1 MPVALELYVP
11 NSTAYRRD
19 REDSSGD
26 GVVILVKN
34 SIHTTS
40 HELSHTIR
48 SLKKRK
54 APGADEIQNG
64 VLKVL
69 PPRHITAL
77 CNVTNTI
84 MRLQYFLLAKTGI
97 GDWCH
102 VPSESNP
109 ADALSRGQLPEEF
122 LRNETWS
129 EGPSWLRKKEDAWP
143 KTVISVTDVLPETR
157 KISWF
162 VTGNADFLHDFSSF
176 TRLKRVVAYCL
187 RMRPG
192 TNRSG
197 GLRPDELAYAEK
209 TILKFVQTSLSSE
222 KVDEITKRKP
232 GKPIHKRLLALNPFV
247 DHEGIMRVG
256 GRLKNANISYAQ
268 QHPILLPRSH
278 HVTDLIIRDYHT
290 YNFHAGIQTTLYM
303 MRQKYWVLDGRNQVR
318 KIIRSCVRCFRANP
332 PDTKYVMGDLP
343 GVRVTQARPF
353 ANVGVDYCGPFLIK
367 QKKHRNTTF
376 VKSYVAVFVCL
387 AVKAV
392 HLEVVSDLTTE
403 GFIAA
408 LRRFIARRGKPISI
422 HSDNGTNFIGARN
435 ELKELYNLFQTS
447 AHQER
452 TARFLSDQGIN
463 WQFIP
468 PLSPHFGGLWEAT
481 VKSFKHHLKRVVT
494 GPIFTFEEFNT
505 LTIDIEAIIN
515 SRPLCPMSNDPND
528 LLVLTPGHF
537 LIGDILT
544 SLPEGDYSHIPTNR
558 LSRWQHIQK
567 VRQDFW
573 ARWHK
578 EYLNELNIRHKWST
592 GHHSIKDGTIVLIK
606 ENNVPSMHWTVG
618 RVVKTYP
625 GADGIV
631 RTVSVKTATKNFS
644 QIAHPLHTTTHKD
657 PGFVWEDEQENPFQA
672 LKKKLCTAPVL
683 AHYNPRK
690 GCELRFDGCQIRIG
704 AGNIA
709 QDKYQERAYIN
720 ANLIITSSV
729 TYPDF
734 PLILYRDLNARRN
747 YMKEQP

>member
-1 MPVALELYVP
+1 MSLSRTKKTLINNTYSNWQSVVNGWAKKKTEVTGGGTPSPLPWVGGILELLVMREAWVQERE
-11 NSTAYRRD
+11 TAEGLRKLAD
-19 REDSSGD
+19 DTLQHVESLATL
-26 GVVILVKN
+26 GVNVSEEILVQNLEEKLHPLTAEKWEETLHRSN
-34 SIHTTS
+34 SLQLHGFSDASNRGYGACIY
-40 HELSHTIR
+40 IR
-48 SLKKRK
+48 SSDRQGNTKCQLLTARSRVAPLKTVSIPRLELC
-54 APGADEIQNG
+54 GAQ
-64 VLKVL
+64 
-69 PPRHITAL
+69 
-77 CNVTNTI
+77 
-84 MRLQYFLLAKTGI
+84 LLAKLYCQAKTGI
-97 GDWCH
+97 GDWYH

-129 EGPSWLRKKEDAWP
+129 EGPFWLRKEEDAWP
-143 KTVISVTDVLPETR
+143 KTVISATDVLPETK
-157 KISWF
+157 KISCF

-187 RMRPG
+187 HMRPG

-290 YNFHAGIQTTLYM
+290 NNFHAGIQTTLYM

-452 TARFLSDQGIN
+452 TARFLSDQEVKANGKL
-463 WQFIP
+463 P
-468 PLSPHFGGLWEAT
+468 KTRCTCGG
-481 VKSFKHHLKRVVT
+481 
-494 GPIFTFEEFNT
+494 T
-505 LTIDIEAIIN
+505 L
-515 SRPLCPMSNDPND
+515 
-528 LLVLTPGHF
+528 
-537 LIGDILT
+537 
-544 SLPEGDYSHIPTNR
+544 
-558 LSRWQHIQK
+558 
-567 VRQDFW
+567 
-573 ARWHK
+573 
-578 EYLNELNIRHKWST
+578 ST
-592 GHHSIKDGTIVLIK
+592 G
-606 ENNVPSMHWTVG
+606 
-618 RVVKTYP
+618 
-625 GADGIV
+625 
-631 RTVSVKTATKNFS
+631 
-644 QIAHPLHTTTHKD
+644 
-657 PGFVWEDEQENPFQA
+657 
-672 LKKKLCTAPVL
+672 
-683 AHYNPRK
+683 
-690 GCELRFDGCQIRIG
+690 
-704 AGNIA
+704 
-709 QDKYQERAYIN
+709 
-720 ANLIITSSV
+720 
-729 TYPDF
+729 
-734 PLILYRDLNARRN
+734 
-747 YMKEQP
+747 

>member
-1 MPVALELYVP
+1 MDTANVADTL
-11 NSTAYRRD
+11 
-19 REDSSGD
+19 
-26 GVVILVKN
+26 
-34 SIHTTS
+34 SIPS
-40 HELSHTIR
+40 NR
-48 SLKKRK
+48 V
-54 APGADEIQNG
+54 ADIQ
-64 VLKVL
+64 
-69 PPRHITAL
+69 
-77 CNVTNTI
+77 
-84 MRLQYFLLAKTGI
+84 AKTGI
-97 GDWCH
+97 GDWYH

-129 EGPSWLRKKEDAWP
+129 EGPFWLRKEEDAWP
-143 KTVISVTDVLPETR
+143 KTVISATDVLPETR
-157 KISWF
+157 KISCF

-343 GVRVTQARPF
+343 GVRVTQAQPF

-403 GFIAA
+403 GFIAG

-422 HSDNGTNFIGARN
+422 YSDNGTNFIGARS

-578 EYLNELNIRHKWST
+578 EYLNELNICHKWST
-592 GHHSIKDGTIVLIK
+592 GHHSIQDGTIVLIK
-606 ENNVPSMHWTVG
+606 ENNVPSMNWTVG

-631 RTVSVKTATKNFS
+631 RTVSVKTATSTLKRCVK
-644 QIAHPLHTTTHKD
+644 QLAPL
-657 PGFVWEDEQENPFQA
+657 PIEDNCVA
-672 LKKKLCTAPVL
+672 K
-683 AHYNPRK
+683 
-690 GCELRFDGCQIRIG
+690 
-704 AGNIA
+704 
-709 QDKYQERAYIN
+709 
-720 ANLIITSSV
+720 
-729 TYPDF
+729 
-734 PLILYRDLNARRN
+734 
-747 YMKEQP
+747 